1 MSGIAIRRRT
11 RAQMLVFSYHKSG
24 TTLFLRVMTRVA
36 EALGLSLLNQYG
48 MVLNLDPDPDIVLL
62 PHSLLGFELT
72 RPFRAVRIVRD
83 PRDIWVS
90 SYLYHLLGY
99 EAWCSNTD
107 FDPTP
112 PIGYPRVDF
121 SVRHRSER
129 WKRTYLAGLGGRSY
143 QQNLLERDRNDGL
156 RFELEHY
163 TGWTLEA
170 MRAWRLRTPA
180 VLEVKLE
187 AIAQDF
193 DRCMLAIFRHLGFTG
208 AECEVALPVAAS
220 EDIAR
225 MADTDIMAN
234 QHIHSREVSK
244 WRGVLT
250 IDLVAEF
257 ERRHGDL
264 IASLGYT
271 PAVSTDDATPRP
283 ARSTD
288 KGSLLDRAAKDRIRT
303 LSAKDFRWTPDLEPV
318 RQKWNDL
325 ASVIDPQTLERQAAL
340 VQRDRTVCVTFVSRE
355 YLRVGMYW
363 LGAIH
368 RLELSNVLVIAGDE
382 PTSAALTA
390 RGVACVRADLGA
402 EPGNSSYRSASGFTW
417 KGFAMAT
424 LKLPVVRFLLA
435 QGYDVVLSDVD
446 ALWLQDPLP
455 HCRGL
460 ADIAFQRACYFPTA
474 LVQAWGLTVCSGFV
488 YWRSAPGTIAFLD
501 SCLNESRQVQDDQI
515 ALNLALVEAD
525 AVWPHLE
532 LGTGAS
538 AWHPGAALEDIRA
551 SFATMA
557 RRPLRGWT
565 RRHGLDLLALPHH
578 QFWRHS
584 LVPATLSEMVVCHP
598 NSPKDELGK
607 IRTFNAMGIR
617 AGSDQTGRNT
627 AGGLPR

>member
-36 EALGLSLLNQYG
+36 EALGLSLSNQYG
-48 MVLNLDPDPDIVLL
+48 MVLNLDPRPDIVLL

-72 RPFRAVRIVRD
+72 RPFRAIRIVRD
-83 PRDIWVS
+83 PRDVWVS

-99 EAWCSNTD
+99 EGWCSNTD

-129 WKRTYLAGLGGRSY
+129 WKRTYLAGLGGGSY

-156 RFELEHY
+156 RFELDHY

-187 AIAQDF
+187 AIVQDY
-193 DRCMLAIFRHLGFTG
+193 DRCMFTIFRHLGFTE
-208 AECEVALPVAAS
+208 AECNVALQVAADQ
-220 EDIAR
+220 DIAR
-225 MADTDIMAN
+225 MADSDIMAN
-234 QHIHSREVSK
+234 QHIHSREISK
-244 WRGVLT
+244 WRSVLM
-250 IDLVAEF
+250 IDQVAEF

-271 PAVSTDDATPRP
+271 PAVSAHDAAPRP
-283 ARSTD
+283 AGQPSQA
-288 KGSLLDRAAKDRIRT
+288 SLLDRAAKDHIRAAA
-303 LSAKDFRWTPDLEPV
+303 SKDFRWTSDLESV
-318 RQKWNDL
+318 RQTWNDL
-325 ASVIDPQTLERQAAL
+325 PSVIDPRELERQATR
-340 VQRDRTVCVTFVSRE
+340 VQRDRTVCVTFISE
-355 YLRVGMYW
+355 QYLRVGMYW
-363 LGAIH
+363 LGAMQ
-368 RLELSNVLVIAGDE
+368 RLGLGNLLVIAADE
-382 PTSAALTA
+382 PTNAALTA
-390 RGVACVRADLGA
+390 RGVACVRADLGEDQPDA
-402 EPGNSSYRSASGFTW
+402 SFQSANGFTW
-417 KGFAMAT
+417 KGLAMAT

-435 QGYDVVLSDVD
+435 RGCDVFLSDVD

-460 ADIAFQRACYFPTA
+460 ADIAFQRACYFPA
-474 LVQAWGLTVCSGFV
+474 SLVQAWGFTVCSGFV
-488 YWRSAPGTIAFLD
+488 YWRSGPGTIAFLD
-501 SCLNESRQVQDDQI
+501 SCLNESREVQDDQI

-538 AWHPGAALEDIRA
+538 AWRPGASLEDIRA

-565 RRHGLDLLALPHH
+565 RRFGLDLLALPHH

-584 LVPATLSEMVVCHP
+584 LVTGTLADMVVCHP

-607 IRTFNAMGIR
+607 IKIFNAMGIR
-617 AGSDQTGRNT
+617 AGGNAVGSGT

>member
-1 MSGIAIRRRT
+1 MSGSATRRRT

-24 TTLFLRVMTRVA
+24 TTLFLQVMTRVA
-36 EALGLSLLNQYG
+36 EALGLSLSNQPG
-48 MVLNLDPDPDIVLL
+48 MVLKLEPGPDIVLL
-62 PHSLLGFELT
+62 PHSLLGLELT
-72 RPFRAVRIVRD
+72 RPFRAIRVVRD

-99 EAWCSNTD
+99 DEWCSSTD

-112 PIGYPRVDF
+112 PIGYPRVDL

-143 QQNLLERDRNDGL
+143 QQNLLERDPNDGL

-163 TGWTLEA
+163 TSWTLEA

-187 AIAQDF
+187 TIVQDF
-193 DRCMLAIFRHLGFTG
+193 DRCMLAIFRHLGFTE
-208 AECEVALPVAAS
+208 AECEVALQLAADH
-220 EDIAR
+220 DIAR
-225 MADTDIMAN
+225 MADADVMAN
-234 QHIHSREVSK
+234 QHIHSREISK

-264 IASLGYT
+264 IAGLGYT
-271 PAVSTDDATPRP
+271 RAVSTDDATPRP
-283 ARSTD
+283 ARRTD
-288 KGSLLDRAAKDRIRT
+288 QGSLLDRAAKDHIRA
-303 LSAKDFRWTPDLEPV
+303 SASQDFRWTPELEPV
-318 RQKWNDL
+318 RRKWNDL
-325 ASVIDPQTLERQAAL
+325 VSVIDPQTLERQAAR
-340 VQRDRTVCVTFVSRE
+340 VQRDRTVCVTFISQE
-355 YLRVGMYW
+355 YLRVGLYW
-363 LGAIH
+363 LGAIQ
-368 RLELSNVLVIAGDE
+368 RLQLSNVLVIAGDE
-382 PTSAALTA
+382 ATSAALTA

-402 EPGNSSYRSASGFTW
+402 EPGDPSYRNASGFTW
-417 KGFAMAT
+417 KGFGLAT
-424 LKLPVVRFLLA
+424 VKLPVVRFLLA

-460 ADIAFQRACYFPTA
+460 ADIAFQRACYFPAA

-488 YWRSAPGTIAFLD
+488 YWRATPRTISFLD
-501 SCLNESRQVQDDQI
+501 SCVNESRQVQDDQI

-532 LGTGAS
+532 LGTDAS
-538 AWHPGAALEDIRA
+538 AWHPGATPEDIRA

-565 RRHGLDLLALPHH
+565 RRYGLDLLALPHH

-607 IRTFNAMGIR
+607 IRIFNAMGIR
-617 AGSDQTGRNT
+617 AGGDQTNPNT